1 MSKNRKEQLLE
12 QLPLTF
18 TRLDYI
24 TLAKSLSITERTAEA
39 YMLTFCNKGLI
50 LREQRGIY
58 TNLSSERV

>member
-1 MSKNRKEQLLE
+1 MPKNSKEQFLE

-18 TRLDYI
+18 KRLDYI
-24 TLAKSLSITERTAEA
+24 ALAKSLSITERTADA
-39 YMLTFCNKGLI
+39 YIVNFCDKGLI